1 MEYGVLAVRYAKALL
16 AYSEEK
22 GYADEVYAASSAAVR
37 SFESMPVLY
46 RTLDDPLL
54 EAEEKIKLLLTA
66 CGYGGKDEGAAAVL
80 AKFFSLL
87 TENRREV
94 YARAVFHSF
103 RTLYRE
109 KHNLGVAR
117 IVTAV
122 PLDRETEQR
131 ILMQAS
137 SHLHKTIELEKIVD
151 PAIEGGFI
159 LDVDDVRLDASVATR
174 IRKIKQQL
182 LEKNKR
188 IV

>member
-16 AYSEEK
+16 AYSEER
-22 GYADEVYAASSAAVR
+22 GCADEVYAASSAALS
-37 SFESMPVLY
+37 SFDSMPMLY
-46 RTLDDPLL
+46 STLDDPLL
-54 EAEEKIKLLLTA
+54 EAEEKRKLLLTA
-66 CGYGGKDEGAAAVL
+66 CGYGGEDGAAAGVL
-80 AKFFSLL
+80 ARFFSLL

-94 YARAVFHSF
+94 YAHAIFRSF
-103 RTLYRE
+103 MTLYRE
-109 KHNLGVAR
+109 KHNIGVAR

-122 PLDRETEQR
+122 PLDDDTEQR
-131 ILMQAS
+131 ILRQAS
-137 SHLHKTIELEKIVD
+137 SRLHKIIELEKIVD

-159 LDVDDVRLDASVATR
+159 LDVDDVRLDASVATQ

>member
-16 AYSEEK
+16 AYSEDN
-22 GYADEVYAASSAAVR
+22 GCADEVYSASSAALN
-37 SFESMPVLY
+37 SFAVMPALY
-46 RTLDDPLL
+46 KILDDPLL
-54 EAEEKIKLLLTA
+54 DGGEKRKLLLTA
-66 CGYGGKDEGAAAVL
+66 CGYSGEDEGVAVVL
-80 AKFFSLL
+80 SKFFALL
-87 TENRREV
+87 IKSGREV

-109 KHNLGVAR
+109 KHNLGVAK

-122 PLDRETEQR
+122 PLDLETEQR
-131 ILMQAS
+131 ILRHAS
-137 SHLHKTIELEKIVD
+137 AHLHKRIELEKSVD

-159 LDVDDVRLDASVATR
+159 LDVDDVRLDASVATQ
-174 IRKIKQQL
+174 IRRIKQQL